1 MLPPYLH
8 LRPSQGETGP
18 QGSRGNDGPQ
28 GSRGEPGNPGPA
40 GAAGPAV
47 SKILGFLHTPWE
59 NKTAVYFSMMMI
71 NVDIVFLLLDRVP
84 LEPMVLLVLRVLPYV
99 AFSFILIFKAC
110 GSCKAEALTIMEY
123 VSQGPA
129 GIAGAPGF
137 PGARGPA
144 GAQGAVGAPGP
155 KGNNVSGQVN
165 GVKFGMKF

>member
-18 QGSRGNDGPQ
+18 QGGRGNDGPQ

-47 SKILGFLHTPWE
+47 SKILGFLQTPWE
-59 NKTAVYFSMMMI
+59 NKTAMCFFI
-71 NVDIVFLLLDRVP
+71 VDIVFLLLDRVP
-84 LEPMVLLVLRVLPYV
+84 LELMVLLVLRVLPYV

-110 GSCKAEALTIMEY
+110 GSCKAEALTITKS

-155 KGNNVSGQVN
+155 KGNNVSGQVY
-165 GVKFGMKF
+165 GVKFGMKL